1 MEVLTAPPPALSDI
15 DADTAGAPG
24 NGGAASRHPVPA
36 EVAAPSYAELVSRVA
51 ELEHRLAAS
60 LERRAPVAG
69 DWRAPAYPPPPPP
82 VEVHSAPAAQLAAGE
97 YRTRRPEHRVT
108 PEPTLPEIAE
118 RLGDIERRLAR
129 IEAELGA
136 LR

>member
-1 MEVLTAPPPALSDI
+1 
-15 DADTAGAPG
+15 
-24 NGGAASRHPVPA
+24 VPA
-36 EVAAPSYAELVSRVA
+36 EVASPSYAELVSRVA

-69 DWRAPAYPPPPPP
+69 DWMTPAYPPPPPP
-82 VEVHSAPAAQLAAGE
+82 VEVRAVPPAQLASGGDAGWRDGPRHE
-97 YRTRRPEHRVT
+97 RRGLS
-108 PEPTLPEIAE
+108 EPTLSEVAE